1 MSSTDYGFVS
11 RRTPAGRTLYFGNG
25 LIGAQPAAGST
36 VAVTIYET
44 EGEDGNVIT
53 ASINKGDKI
62 YITTL
67 SGAVQIVNYTC
78 VNTSPANGGQDEES
92 TEDIRSNSIKNLV
105 SLGRLVSEV
114 DYQNTDVV
122 IPYSP
127 FHSSPLPVLKRSD
140 IKCNEIQLYSNL
152 DFGGVLVPTRNEK
165 LIVPRSTTNI
175 PRGTIITS
183 NGVNYSTLFNLTLD
197 YTNGSGYY
205 DYIMY
210 DVTLTPNLQTT
221 FNPSYNDI
229 AIQNL
234 NMYLDSTTGAA
245 VFELTYTG
253 TDTNASCKLEIM
265 KSSQIYQ
272 MTNDTTNKL
281 FTYSFNPYTLFPDG
295 DIILNFIISSGST
308 QICIYSIT
316 VTFRKSLNDFMMS
329 NMIDDPINNI
339 ATIYDIPVILTSY
352 YNSIIKKDFE
362 LQVLQYMMSSLT
374 FSNYKMIT
382 DFVNVKFSN
391 TIGLLTNMQYNNI
404 TKSSVMSISQSS
416 VPHGNIGDSY
426 IVNGTEGGVWTGQ
439 KNNIAQCIDSTS
451 QTWYFFNPIMDDMI
465 YVADVDLKYIFTGS
479 QWFLPEYNI
488 PLQISI
494 EVVKATDYLSSD
506 SALTSLIQSNI
517 LSAFKSRFGSNISLY
532 RSEIIAVVQETDGV
546 GYCNLIKPESNIFFN
561 FNLDDFSQ
569 SQLLEYTPEYIYF
582 SISDISVKVLG

>member
-1 MSSTDYGFVS
+1 
-11 RRTPAGRTLYFGNG
+11 
-25 LIGAQPAAGST
+25 
-36 VAVTIYET
+36 
-44 EGEDGNVIT
+44 
-53 ASINKGDKI
+53 
-62 YITTL
+62 
-67 SGAVQIVNYTC
+67 
-78 VNTSPANGGQDEES
+78 
-92 TEDIRSNSIKNLV
+92 
-105 SLGRLVSEV
+105 
-114 DYQNTDVV
+114 
-122 IPYSP
+122 
-127 FHSSPLPVLKRSD
+127 
-140 IKCNEIQLYSNL
+140 
-152 DFGGVLVPTRNEK
+152 
-165 LIVPRSTTNI
+165 
-175 PRGTIITS
+175 
-183 NGVNYSTLFNLTLD
+183 
-197 YTNGSGYY
+197 
-205 DYIMY
+205 
-210 DVTLTPNLQTT
+210 
-221 FNPSYNDI
+221 
-229 AIQNL
+229 
-234 NMYLDSTTGAA
+234 
-245 VFELTYTG
+245 
-253 TDTNASCKLEIM
+253 
-265 KSSQIYQ
+265 
-272 MTNDTTNKL
+272 
-281 FTYSFNPYTLFPDG
+281 
-295 DIILNFIISSGST
+295 
-308 QICIYSIT
+308 
-316 VTFRKSLNDFMMS
+316 
-329 NMIDDPINNI
+329 
-339 ATIYDIPVILTSY
+339 
-352 YNSIIKKDFE
+352 
-362 LQVLQYMMSSLT
+362 MSSLT

-494 EVVKATDYLSSD
+494 EVVKATDYLSTD